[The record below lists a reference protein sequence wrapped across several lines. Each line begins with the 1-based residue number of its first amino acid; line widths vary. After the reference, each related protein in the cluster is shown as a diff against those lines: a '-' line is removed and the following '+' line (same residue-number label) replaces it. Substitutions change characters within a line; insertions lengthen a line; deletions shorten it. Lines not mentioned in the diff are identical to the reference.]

1 MVLKHES
8 QGNLTHCE
16 LSDSPCGIK
25 MYGRSYARVRHNSLQ
40 RHSEAHI
47 LVTDGAEVR
56 ASYNGII
63 SGRGSGVQAS
73 RCARCILSHNN
84 IMCNQG
90 MGVDA
95 SDRVLLEMRAN
106 RVSANGQYG
115 VRVDAA
121 CCRLKANVIFGNQF
135 AGLFLLHT
143 SHALVHGLS
152 SSSSCA
158 GAIPS
163 SSSLLL
169 PPLGVSVL
177 LDRVFRPSPGRVS
190 ASCAHRT
197 DTAGPALSSWTEF
210 SVLPKP
216 CCPRLHYRLLT
227 LCPTPTD
234 PVGQSW
240 PRGKGSVGRGAQGQ

>member
-143 SHALVHGLS
+143 SHALVHG
-152 SSSSCA
+152 
-158 GAIPS
+158 PF
-163 SSSLLL
+163 LLL
-169 PPLGVSVL
+169 LCLCPC
-177 LDRVFRPSPGRVS
+177 R
-190 ASCAHRT
+190 
-197 DTAGPALSSWTEF
+197 
-210 SVLPKP
+210 KP

-240 PRGKGSVGRGAQGQ
+240 PRGTGPVGRGAQGQ